1 MNRAARRSRQR
12 GFLATIAI
20 TIPAMAIGSGLS
32 LPATASVMTFTSST
46 AFNAVASGLTA
57 ETYATGTNGQAIANG
72 GQFNTLTY
80 NFSTG
85 TNTLATLLGGVIT
98 NNFTSFSGL
107 SLGAQQSDGAD
118 FFFGGNNVTV
128 TFPTPILDAGVFFN
142 VNKNSGTFMLTASVG
157 SVSTD
162 SIAFDT
168 SSFVFDGIVSTTPFN
183 SVTFAST
190 NVSIGSFNI
199 PEIEFGPVAT
209 PEPATFVLLVTALAG
224 LGLIL
229 SRRTSRWRVDRA
241 R

>member
-85 TNTLATLLGGVIT
+85 TQYSRHPSKVVSSPIT
-98 NNFTSFSGL
+98 S
-107 SLGAQQSDGAD
+107 
-118 FFFGGNNVTV
+118 
-128 TFPTPILDAGVFFN
+128 
-142 VNKNSGTFMLTASVG
+142 
-157 SVSTD
+157 
-162 SIAFDT
+162 
-168 SSFVFDGIVSTTPFN
+168 
-183 SVTFAST
+183 
-190 NVSIGSFNI
+190 
-199 PEIEFGPVAT
+199 
-209 PEPATFVLLVTALAG
+209 PALQRPQ
-224 LGLIL
+224 
-229 SRRTSRWRVDRA
+229 SRRSTKLRRRFLL
-241 R
+241 RGQ